1 MKSRDYQ
8 IDNIKG
14 LLIIL
19 VVFGHM
25 LLASSNENNW
35 LLTLIYSFHMPAFI
49 FLNGVFAKNANFK
62 KVLYYG
68 ILYLFVQLLYICVV
82 NLTSYP
88 WIPEIHIVV
97 TPIFHV
103 WYLLS
108 LTYWYLISVFL
119 KKVRLNPLIVLLTII
134 IIALFIRYI
143 NFHVDGNYFA
153 YERTIVFAPF
163 FIAGYF
169 FTVDKLIEVRAK
181 LRNIKPTL
189 LFAMIISVCINFLY
203 FGNNANEWM
212 RVFFGYIN
220 YYQFDDG
227 KYIFFLKE
235 LIQYI
240 IGTIAIALLL
250 GLVPKRK
257 SFLSYIGQHTLY
269 IFIFHP
275 IIYFTAY
282 NLIDRT
288 NMDTLKSFLVSSALM
303 ILAIVLSLTIE
314 QILIRIKYFFR
325 SNS

>member
-1 MKSRDYQ
+1 M
-8 IDNIKG
+8 
-14 LLIIL
+14 
-19 VVFGHM
+19 H
-25 LLASSNENNW
+25 
-35 LLTLIYSFHMPAFI
+35 
-49 FLNGVFAKNANFK
+49 
-62 KVLYYG
+62 YG
-68 ILYLFVQLLYICVV
+68 ILYLFVQLLYMFIV

-119 KKVRLNPLIVLLTII
+119 KKFRLHPLTVLVTTII
-134 IIALFIRYI
+134 FALFIRYI
-143 NFHVDGNYFA
+143 NFHADGNYFA
-153 YERTIVFAPF
+153 YERTIVFAPY

-169 FTVDKLIEVRAK
+169 FTFDKLIKVRAK
-181 LRNIKPTL
+181 LRKFKPV
-189 LFAMIISVCINFLY
+189 LFFVMIISVCINFLS

-212 RVFFGYIN
+212 RVFFGYVN

-250 GLVPKRK
+250 GLVSKRK

-269 IFIFHP
+269 IFICHP
-275 IIYFTAY
+275 IIYFIVY
-282 NLIDRT
+282 NRIDRKS
-288 NMDTLKSFLVSSALM
+288 MDTVESFLVSTALT
-303 ILAIVLSLTIE
+303 ILAIIFSLAIE
-314 QILIRIKYFFR
+314 QILFKIKYFVR
-325 SNS
+325 NNN